1 VAQVPAATLAQ
12 RPDLYI
18 AERDVLA
25 ASADV
30 VQAEAQRL
38 PRIMLS
44 GNLGAMGSAAGGF
57 SASGTVW
64 SVGPLAVSLPI
75 FDGGTR
81 RAEAH
86 AARARYDATVQ
97 IYAGRLREAV
107 REVEELLLA
116 LHSSALRERDLE
128 AAAEGFQRA
137 YDATRTRQRAGV
149 ATLFELEDARRMALI
164 AQSALI
170 ELQRERIAAW
180 IALYRSLGG
189 GWTTEAVRHAAS
201 AS

>member
-1 VAQVPAATLAQ
+1 
-12 RPDLYI
+12 
-18 AERDVLA
+18 
-25 ASADV
+25 
-30 VQAEAQRL
+30 
-38 PRIMLS
+38 
-44 GNLGAMGSAAGGF
+44 MGSAAGGF
-57 SASGTVW
+57 SAGGTVW
-64 SVGPLAVSLPI
+64 SLGPLAVSLPI

-81 RAEAH
+81 RAEAD

-97 IYAGRLREAV
+97 VYAGRLREAV
-107 REVEELLLA
+107 REVEEVLLD

-128 AAAEGFQRA
+128 AAAAGFQRA

-201 AS
+201 